1 MPLVLR
7 RARVVTVRGG
17 KMATFTQVAVV
28 AAFTSHTATVLG
40 VQAVA
45 VLAER

>member
-1 MPLVLR
+1 MLLVLLR
-7 RARVVTVRGG
+7 VRVVTVRGG

-28 AAFTSHTATVLG
+28 AAFTLHTATVLG
-40 VQAVA
+40 ALAVA